1 MAVQGWRQWLQVLA
15 AVAIGVGIV
24 AVGGYLLL
32 SRPAAPATAGSQAAN
47 QPTPAPTQSTVEL
60 WDAYE
65 QARAAAQGR
74 LADAALVSASTQWQQ
89 PDERTL
95 LAGAR
100 DWSFVFYSAEQ
111 KSVLDVVVSV
121 GAAQVVKQTQ
131 VWVAPG
137 ILTEGKWRAGPRDA
151 LLAFLAHEGEAFL
164 AGHSEAVVDLN
175 LAQSEGGDP
184 VWTVVALDVGDRSAL
199 AVSVDGET
207 GRVVAHTS

>member
-32 SRPAAPATAGSQAAN
+32 SRSASPAPGGSQA
-47 QPTPAPTQSTVEL
+47 TPTQSTVEL

-74 LADAALVSASTQWQQ
+74 LADATLVSASTQWQQ
-89 PDERTL
+89 PDEHAL

-111 KSVLDVVVSV
+111 KSVLDVAVST
-121 GAAQVVKQTQ
+121 GEAQVVKQTR

-137 ILTEGKWRAGPRDA
+137 ILAEGKWRAGPRDA
-151 LLAFLAHEGEAFL
+151 LLAFLACEGEAFL
-164 AGHSEAVVDLN
+164 ADHPETVVDLN
-175 LAQSEGGDP
+175 LAQGEDGDP
-184 VWTVVALDVGDRSAL
+184 VWTVVALDVSDRSAL
-199 AVSVDGET
+199 AVSIDGET
-207 GRVVAHTS
+207 GSVVAYTS